1 MSIQQ
6 ELLIQS
12 IISSLKKIPNLKE
25 LKSDVTKL
33 QSECIEM
40 IGATTDIDGESGL
53 VPKPL
58 TTDKDKFLSG
68 DGTWKKIDIDPELL
82 DQSIE
87 MKSKTS
93 AYDLLNSYIVMDSG
107 MTVGKV
113 KSLYK
118 SPSLKFTQ
126 YSDDDRTV
134 ILSLGKTD
142 AIDPINTGI
151 ELVKN
156 KYTFQVLPPLNPVS
170 NNKLRLPSLPDTTE
184 ATLVTNLDLLNY
196 YTQTQTDSA
205 YLNKTTMDTLT
216 SGVYINSTNN
226 YINASGSVFNVV
238 ANGRSVIGV
247 NGNDTTF
254 YGSLAGSATSAYRDS
269 VDNKPFES
277 KYAKLHDSVTFNTI
291 VSTGQTT
298 IGGTILMPT
307 TVSGR
312 QTFMT
317 ASNQI
322 VNNNALSNQNLFCYR
337 NMSAGTGTDAPSSA
351 YGVSGSVYLQYT

>member
-12 IISSLKKIPNLKE
+12 IISSLKKIPNLNK
-25 LKSDVTKL
+25 LNLDVSKL
-33 QSECIEM
+33 QSECIDM
-40 IGATTDIDGESGL
+40 IGATTDSDGESGL

-58 TTDKDKFLSG
+58 IADKDKFLSG

-196 YTQTQTDSA
+196 YTQTQTDFA

-216 SGVYINSTNN
+216 FGVYINSTNN

-277 KYAKLHDSVTFNTI
+277 KYAKLNDDVTFNTI

-298 IGGTILMPT
+298 IGGTRLMPT
-307 TVSGR
+307 TISG

-317 ASNQI
+317 TNNQI
-322 VNNNALSNQNLFCYR
+322 VNSNAL
-337 NMSAGTGTDAPSSA
+337 
-351 YGVSGSVYLQYT
+351 

>member
-12 IISSLKKIPNLKE
+12 IINSLKKIPNLNK
-25 LKSDVTKL
+25 LNLDVSKL
-33 QSECIEM
+33 QSECTEM
-40 IGATTDIDGESGL
+40 VGATADLDGESGL

-118 SPSLKFTQ
+118 SSSMRFTQ

-134 ILSLGKTD
+134 LLSLGKAD

-216 SGVYINSTNN
+216 SGVYINSTSN
-226 YINASGSVFNVV
+226 YINAFGSVFNVV
-238 ANGRSVIGV
+238 ANGRSVISV
-247 NGNDTTF
+247 NDNGTTF
-254 YGSLAGSATSAYRDS
+254 YGSLSGSATSAYRDS

-277 KYAKLHDSVTFNTI
+277 KYAKLNDDVTFNTI

-298 IGGTILMPT
+298 IGGTRLMPT
-307 TVSGR
+307 TISR

-317 ASNQI
+317 TSNQI
-322 VNNNALSNQNLFCYR
+322 VNSNALLNQASFCYR
-337 NMSAGTGTDAPSSA
+337 NMSAGTGTDAPPSA